1 MKSPPTWFI
10 GAGVLMMIIAI
21 LLIVFWGDIT
31 GKDKTSVTT
40 DENKGPSMIDPASI
54 KISAG
59 KSS

>member
-1 MKSPPTWFI
+1 MKSPPTWVI
-10 GAGVLMMIIAI
+10 GAGVLMMIAI